1 MTSIGPGA
9 FSYSG
14 LTGIALPDGLTGV
27 VDNLLSHCE
36 SLTSVT
42 IPQSVTSIGTSAFS
56 GCSLQGVTL
65 PSGVT
70 QIKMSAFVHCTQ
82 AEIALPDGVTSIDA
96 NAFDG
101 VTFVGTPPVIYCSE
115 GSGAEAWAMFNGYR
129 TCSDS
134 WESACTL
141 RYSGTIALDVG
152 ESLTLERGSFALSPI
167 PTDYRGELT
176 LESADLAVDGMTVTA
191 QAPGDVTLTARM
203 DSRFSVD
210 IPVHVY
216 QPVERIALQ
225 APTLCQAGKTFS
237 VSVLELALQDI
248 SGRLTWTQDGAP
260 VYEGNELTQTL
271 TAPAGQTITVI
282 RVTAP
287 GGASAEAT
295 VRVPTTISAPTL
307 GSSTVELGSLVEI
320 CVDID
325 GETVV
330 NDPETYGAISLGSS
344 TTACGWRAGLSG

>member
-1 MTSIGPGA
+1 
-9 FSYSG
+9 
-14 LTGIALPDGLTGV
+14 
-27 VDNLLSHCE
+27 
-36 SLTSVT
+36 
-42 IPQSVTSIGTSAFS
+42 
-56 GCSLQGVTL
+56 
-65 PSGVT
+65 
-70 QIKMSAFVHCTQ
+70 
-82 AEIALPDGVTSIDA
+82 
-96 NAFDG
+96 
-101 VTFVGTPPVIYCSE
+101 
-115 GSGAEAWAMFNGYR
+115 MFNGYR

-176 LESADLAVDGMTVTA
+176 LESADLAVDGVTVTA

-237 VSVLELALQDI
+237 VSVLELAPQDI

-320 CVDID
+320 CADID

-344 TTACGWRAGLSG
+344 TTGLRLEGRLVRVTAMGKHPFTVTSLSGQTKYGDRDTLVDISGSQRAVEAYEVAGADVRFQIIPGGKHILRSPKHIKAAANAISEFACSILSAYVP